1 MVHQR
6 NDPYTDPVTAPTA
19 VPGAEERSGPA
30 LHDARGVL
38 ARIAADEA
46 QADSARASYERDGLP
61 SIAPDGAMGLQLG
74 DDERLHVM
82 RASALLNRHDGNG
95 HANGVADAV
104 TDGAGTLYLTSHR
117 LVHIG
122 QAAFSVL
129 LESLDEISIA
139 GERLLLTLTSGEGL
153 SIDVAGPR
161 LLRVQ
166 IGMARKAAH
175 Q

>member
-1 MVHQR
+1 VVQQR
-6 NDPYTDPVTAPTA
+6 NDPYVDPVTAPTA

-30 LHDARGVL
+30 LRGAREVL

-46 QADSARASYERDGLP
+46 EADTARASYARHGLP
-61 SIAPDGAMGLQLG
+61 SIEPDGAIGPELG
-74 DDERLHVM
+74 DEERVHVI
-82 RASALLNRHDGNG
+82 RSSALLNRHEPAAVAGD
-95 HANGVADAV
+95 ASVADA
-104 TDGAGTLYLTSHR
+104 GGTLYLTSSR

-129 LESLDEISIA
+129 LESLDEISIV
-139 GERLLLTLTSGEGL
+139 GERLLLTLSSGEGL

>member
-1 MVHQR
+1 VHQR
-6 NDPYTDPVTAPTA
+6 NDPYMDPVTAPTA
-19 VPGAEERSGPA
+19 VPGAEERSGHA
-30 LHDARGVL
+30 LRNAREVL

-46 QADSARASYERDGLP
+46 EADSARAAYARHGLP
-61 SIAPDGAMGLQLG
+61 SIEPDGSIGPRLG
-74 DDERLHVM
+74 DDERVHVM
-82 RASALLNRHDGNG
+82 RPSVLLNRHEG
-95 HANGVADAV
+95 AADAGNANAA
-104 TDGAGTLYLTSHR
+104 DSGGTLYLTSAR

-122 QAAFSVL
+122 QAAVSVL
-129 LESLDEISIA
+129 LESLDEISIV
-139 GERLLLTLTSGEGL
+139 GERLLLTLSSGEGL